1 MNLLANRVKQIKP
14 SFTLDMVTRAS
25 ELKDQGEDVINFSAG
40 QPDFNTPENIRN
52 AAKKAMDR
60 GDTKYTS
67 GSGTIEL
74 REAVCQKV
82 KRENK
87 LTISPDSVLI
97 SNGEKQSL
105 SLVCQT
111 LFQQKDEVVI
121 FKPYWVSFPE
131 FVALADAKPLFINTN
146 PQKNFEPDIVD
157 IESILSNR
165 KKVKGIIINSPSN
178 PTGAIW
184 SDEIIIKIL
193 RLAKENNIVVISD
206 ECYERLV
213 FDKKFVSAEK
223 LNQKNKI
230 GANIITCMSMSKTYS
245 MTGWRIG
252 YSFGDP
258 IIINVMSKIQGQST
272 SCANSISQA
281 AAVEA
286 LLGNQDQ
293 VSFMIKKFKERRD
306 LIVSLLN
313 NIKGVNC
320 ELTGCAFYAFPNFE
334 YYLGKS
340 FNGKEIKNSFDLS
353 DLFLDIAKVVTVP
366 GDGFGAPAHIRF
378 SYPIG
383 KKLINDGINRV
394 KNILDQLN

>member
-1 MNLLANRVKQIKP
+1 MNLLANRVKKIKP

-25 ELKDQGEDVINFSAG
+25 ELKNQGEDIINFSAG

-52 AAKKAMDR
+52 AAKKAMDT
-60 GDTKYTS
+60 GKTKYTA
-67 GSGTIEL
+67 GSGTLEL
-74 REAVCQKV
+74 REAVCVKV
-82 KRENK
+82 ERENDLK
-87 LTISPDSVLI
+87 ISPDKVLI

-105 SLVCQT
+105 SLACQT
-111 LFQQKDEVVI
+111 LFQKGDKVII

-131 FVALADAKPLFINTN
+131 FVALADAEPIFINTIS
-146 PQKNFEPDIVD
+146 QKNFEPDVLE
-157 IESILSNR
+157 IESILSNI
-165 KKVKGIIINSPSN
+165 KKVKGIIVNSPSN

-184 SDEIIIKIL
+184 SDKIIIEIL
-193 RLAKENNIVVISD
+193 RLAKKNNLVVISD

-213 FDKKFVSAEK
+213 FDKKFVSVEK
-223 LNQKNKI
+223 LNKNNKI

-258 IIINVMSKIQGQST
+258 IIINGMSKIQGQAT

-286 LLGNQDQ
+286 LLGNQEQ
-293 VSFMIKKFKERRD
+293 VSFMIKKFKERRN

-313 NIKGVNC
+313 NIEGVNC
-320 ELTGCAFYAFPNFE
+320 ELPGGAFYAFPNFD

-340 FNGKEIKNSFDLS
+340 FHGKEIKDSFDLS
-353 DLFLDIAKVVTVP
+353 NLFLDIAKVVTVP

-383 KKLINDGINRV
+383 KKLINEGINRV
-394 KNILDQLN
+394 KNILNQLN

>member
-1 MNLLANRVKQIKP
+1 MNLLANRVKKIKP

-25 ELKDQGEDVINFSAG
+25 ELKNQGEDIINFSAG

-52 AAKKAMDR
+52 AAKKAMDT
-60 GDTKYTS
+60 GKTKYTA
-67 GSGTIEL
+67 GSGTLEL
-74 REAVCQKV
+74 REAVCVKV
-82 KRENK
+82 ERENDLK
-87 LTISPDSVLI
+87 ISPDKVLI

-105 SLVCQT
+105 SLACQT
-111 LFQQKDEVVI
+111 LFQKGDKVII

-131 FVALADAKPLFINTN
+131 FVALADAEPIFINTIS
-146 PQKNFEPDIVD
+146 QKNFEPDLLE
-157 IESILSNR
+157 IESILSNI
-165 KKVKGIIINSPSN
+165 KKVKGIIVNSPSN

-184 SDEIIIKIL
+184 SDKIIIEIL
-193 RLAKENNIVVISD
+193 RLAKKNNLVVISD

-213 FDKKFVSAEK
+213 FDKKFVSVEK
-223 LNQKNKI
+223 LNKNNKI

-258 IIINVMSKIQGQST
+258 IIINGMSKIQGQAT

-286 LLGNQDQ
+286 LLGNQEQ
-293 VSFMIKKFKERRD
+293 VSFMIKKFKERRN

-313 NIKGVNC
+313 NIEGVNC
-320 ELTGCAFYAFPNFE
+320 ALPGGAFYAFPNFD

-340 FNGKEIKNSFDLS
+340 FHGKEIKDSFDLS
-353 DLFLDIAKVVTVP
+353 NLFLDIAKVVTVP

-383 KKLINDGINRV
+383 KKLINEGINRV
-394 KNILDQLN
+394 KNILNQLN

>member
-1 MNLLANRVKQIKP
+1 MNLLAKRVKQIKP
-14 SFTLDMVTRAS
+14 SFTLDMVTRAA
-25 ELKDQGEDVINFSAG
+25 ELRNQGKDVINFSAG
-40 QPDFNTPENIRN
+40 QPDFNTPENIRK
-52 AAKKAMDR
+52 AAKEAMDR
-60 GDTKYTS
+60 GETKYTA
-67 GSGTIEL
+67 GSGTLEL
-74 REAVCQKV
+74 REAVCEKV
-82 KRENK
+82 KRENE
-87 LTISPDSVLI
+87 LEITPDRVLI

-105 SLVCQT
+105 SLACQT
-111 LFQQKDEVVI
+111 LFQKGDEVII

-131 FVALADAKPLFINTN
+131 FVALADATPLFINTN
-146 PQKNFEPDIVD
+146 SQKNFEPDRFE
-157 IESILSNR
+157 IESTLSNN
-165 KKVKGIIINSPSN
+165 KKVKGIIVNSPSN

-184 SDEIIIKIL
+184 SEKLIVEIL
-193 RLAKENNIVVISD
+193 NLAKKNNLVVISD

-213 FDKKFVSAEK
+213 FDKKFVSVEK
-223 LNQKNKI
+223 LNQNHDI

-258 IIINVMSKIQGQST
+258 LIINGMSKIQSQVT

-313 NIKGVNC
+313 DIEGVNC
-320 ELTGCAFYAFPNFE
+320 ELPGGAFYAFPNFE
-334 YYLGKS
+334 YYLGRS

-353 DLFLDIAKVVTVP
+353 NLFLETANVVTVP
-366 GDGFGAPAHIRF
+366 GDGFGSPGHIRF
-378 SYPIG
+378 SYPIS
-383 KKLINDGINRV
+383 KNLINEGINRV
-394 KNILDQLN
+394 KNILKELN